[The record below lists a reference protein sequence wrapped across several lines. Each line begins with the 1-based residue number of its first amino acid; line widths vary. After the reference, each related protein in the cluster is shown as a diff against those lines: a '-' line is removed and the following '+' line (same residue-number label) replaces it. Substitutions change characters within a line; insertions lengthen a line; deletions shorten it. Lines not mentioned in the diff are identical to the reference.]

1 MPREKP
7 EYRDNYEALLQYS
20 GGRMMLTASEVAKY
34 LGKDVRTVIKLYNIT
49 NPRIGITIPT
59 LARRMCE

>member
-7 EYRDNYEALLQYS
+7 EYRDNYEDLLAYF
-20 GGRMMLTASEVAKY
+20 GNRRLLYPKELAEYFGRDK
-34 LGKDVRTVIKLYNIT
+34 RTVMKKYGID
-49 NPRIGITIPT
+49 RSGITVPT

>member
-1 MPREKP
+1 MPRERP

-20 GGRMMLTASEVAKY
+20 GGRMMLTTAEVARY
-34 LGKDVRTVIKLYNIT
+34 LGKDPRTVKKLYNI
-49 NPRIGITIPT
+49 PKVGITIPT